1 MELRRI
7 STGIIVGDSRILLV
21 LKKKYNQWC
30 FPGGKLDGQETA
42 LDCAKRELEEETGLV
57 WLNGHQICYYDSPDS
72 KFGCVVFRCTQ
83 WDGTPKVMEPNK
95 LPAIG
100 WFEADALPE
109 NLTQH
114 TLTAI
119 TEGCLTSR

>member
-1 MELRRI
+1 MTDLRRI

-42 LDCAKRELEEETGLV
+42 LECAKRELEEETGIF
-57 WLNGHQICYYDSPDS
+57 WLDGHQICYYDSPDY
-72 KFGCVVFRCTQ
+72 KYGCVLFRCTK
-83 WDGTPKVMEPNK
+83 WDGTPKIMEPNK

-100 WFEADALPE
+100 WFNVNDLPE
-109 NLTQH
+109 NLTRH
-114 TLTAI
+114 TLAAI
-119 TEGCLTSR
+119 EAGCLTV